1 MSLLSLTPPFEE
13 WLDFVVD
20 TESFDDQ
27 VDLVK
32 VLVKDN
38 RSGYNNDGSRLYGD
52 KDQHIEIPHH
62 DAAGD
67 GGVGC
72 CDANGRDNLVFNG
85 SDSACNSRLGDAS
98 RGGRSYRARFDAW
111 SGRGAWQQHR
121 EFTHV
126 EMMLYR
132 TVR

>member
-1 MSLLSLTPPFEE
+1 MSLLSLSLSFEE

-27 VDLVK
+27 VDHVK

-38 RSGYNNDGSRLYGD
+38 RSGCNDDGSRLHGD
-52 KDQHIEIPHH
+52 KGQHMEIPHH

-72 CDANGRDNLVFNG
+72 RDANGRDDLVCSG

-98 RGGRSYRARFDAW
+98 RGGRSSRARVGAW
-111 SGRGAWQQHR
+111 CGRGAC
-121 EFTHV
+121 
-126 EMMLYR
+126 
-132 TVR
+132 